1 MIIQII
7 PYNCFMTKREQTEVV
22 KQDIERLLRQRREL
36 INSMTEKSLG
46 THIPTINID
55 EQGAN
60 DLKVIDTK
68 IKDAEDLISTLYH
81 EMMVEER
88 KPIGYTT
95 FCIERMEDGR
105 VNTLSRIIPVDM
117 KGKYDE
123 LFPMDKMNTLP
134 NVEDVDRFLRG

>member
-1 MIIQII
+1 
-7 PYNCFMTKREQTEVV
+7 MTKREQTEVV

-36 INSMTEKSLG
+36 INSMTEKSLD
-46 THIPTINID
+46 THISTINID

-68 IKDAEDLISTLYH
+68 IKESEDLISTLYH

-88 KPIGYTT
+88 QAIGYTT
-95 FCIERMEDGR
+95 FCVEIMENGR
-105 VNTLSRIIPVDM
+105 FNTLSRIIPVGM
-117 KGKYDE
+117 KEKYDE

-134 NVEDVDRFLRG
+134 NVEDVDKFLRG

>member
-1 MIIQII
+1 MILQII
-7 PYNCFMTKREQTEVV
+7 SYNCFMTKREQTEIV

-36 INSMTEKSLG
+36 INSMTEKSLD
-46 THIPTINID
+46 THISTINID

-68 IKDAEDLISTLYH
+68 IKESEDLISTLYH

-88 KPIGYTT
+88 QSIGYTT
-95 FCIERMEDGR
+95 FCVEIMENGR
-105 VNTLSRIIPVDM
+105 VNTLSRIIPVGM
-117 KGKYDE
+117 KEKYDE

-134 NVEDVDRFLRG
+134 NVEDVDKFLRG

>member
-1 MIIQII
+1 
-7 PYNCFMTKREQTEVV
+7 MTKREQTEVV

-36 INSMTEKSLG
+36 INSMTEKSLD
-46 THIPTINID
+46 THISTINID

-68 IKDAEDLISTLYH
+68 IKESEDLISTLYH

-88 KPIGYTT
+88 QAIGYTT
-95 FCIERMEDGR
+95 FCVEVMENGR
-105 VNTLSRIIPVDM
+105 VNTLSRIIPVGM
-117 KGKYDE
+117 KEKYDE

-134 NVEDVDRFLRG
+134 NVEDVDKFLRG

>member
-1 MIIQII
+1 
-7 PYNCFMTKREQTEVV
+7 MTKREQTEIV

-36 INSMTEKSLG
+36 INSMTEKSLD
-46 THIPTINID
+46 THISTINID

-68 IKDAEDLISTLYH
+68 IKESEDLISTLYH

-88 KPIGYTT
+88 QSIGYTT
-95 FCIERMEDGR
+95 FCVEIMENGR
-105 VNTLSRIIPVDM
+105 VNTLSRIIPVGM
-117 KGKYDE
+117 KEKYDE

-134 NVEDVDRFLRG
+134 NVEDVDKFLRG